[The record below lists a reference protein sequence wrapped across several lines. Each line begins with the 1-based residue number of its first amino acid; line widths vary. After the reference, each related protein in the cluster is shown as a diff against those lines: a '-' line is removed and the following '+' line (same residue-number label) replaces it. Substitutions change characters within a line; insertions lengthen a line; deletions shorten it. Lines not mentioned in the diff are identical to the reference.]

1 MAPVRLGVYGCG
13 GIAQIQHLPNLATL
27 QEEFE
32 VTMVCDASAGLAR
45 SVARQFHVPRAV
57 SDLREFLDSDV
68 EAVLL
73 CPIDPKTEAVV
84 AAFEAGKHVFIE
96 KPVCY
101 SLQEMDAITAAARKA
116 GTVGQAGYMKVY
128 DPAFERA
135 RAEVDGM
142 DRIRFAQVNHLH
154 ADNKLHLRQF
164 HLQPRFDDI
173 PRSFGQQ
180 LHEARQQAVREALGE
195 VPEEA
200 RRAFFILAN
209 STIHDLYGLRVML
222 GQPEGVACTEI
233 WPDGSSLTTVLQ
245 YPNGARGVVSW
256 VDLPELW
263 DFKETLEVYGDDR
276 RVLVSYPTGF
286 ARGILS
292 TVTVQGTDPDGA
304 SFRKELAVDWE
315 NPFRRELRHF
325 HECITQ
331 GTICRTGIEEARQDV
346 ALIIDII
353 QARVGQR

>member
-1 MAPVRLGVYGCG
+1 MAPVRLGVIGCG
-13 GIAQIQHLPNLATL
+13 GIAQIQHLPNLATM

-32 VTMVCDASAGLAR
+32 VTVVADASAGLAQ

-57 SDLREFLDSDV
+57 SDYRQLFESDV

-73 CPIDPKTEAVV
+73 CPVDPKAEVAV

-101 SLQEMDAITAAARKA
+101 SLQEADAIIEAAQASGR
-116 GTVGQAGYMKVY
+116 VGQAGYMKIY

-135 RAEVDGM
+135 KTEVDGM
-142 DRIRFAQVNHLH
+142 DSIRFVQVNHLH
-154 ADNKLHLRQF
+154 SENRLHLRQF
-164 HLQPRFDDI
+164 QLQPRFDDI
-173 PRSFGQQ
+173 PQEFGQK
-180 LHEARQQAVREALGE
+180 LHAARQQAERDALGE
-195 VPEEA
+195 VSDAA

-209 STIHDLYGLRVML
+209 STIHDIYGLRAML
-222 GQPEGVACTEI
+222 GQPEGVGSTEI
-233 WPDGSSLTTVLQ
+233 WPDGSCITTVLQ
-245 YPNGARGVVSW
+245 YANGARAVLSW
-256 VDLPELW
+256 VDLPDLW

-292 TVTVQGTDPDGA
+292 TVAVQGIDPDGM
-304 SFRKELAVDWE
+304 SYRKELAVDWE

-331 GTICRTGIEEARQDV
+331 GTACRSSIEDARADV
-346 ALIIDII
+346 SLIIDII
-353 QARVGQR
+353 RAYVDR